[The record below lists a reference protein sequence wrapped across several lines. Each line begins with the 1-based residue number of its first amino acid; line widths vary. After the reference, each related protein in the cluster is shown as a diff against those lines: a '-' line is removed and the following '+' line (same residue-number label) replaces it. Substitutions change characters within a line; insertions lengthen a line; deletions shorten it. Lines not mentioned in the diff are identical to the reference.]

1 MGERK
6 KKLSGLILTSSALA
20 GVASTA
26 ATTTSAGVIDFLKS
40 GALRGLNIVKNSAIN
55 LKKFATEKLLALASL
70 TFLGNLIR
78 KESNVDDG
86 KGQALAIVKADN
98 NANSNVN
105 DNDRKGQVVVSVE
118 EEIKQVLNLDP
129 EDYQGPYEDYEI
141 NSMRETFKNFSEA
154 LKFIRDNKVNSK
166 FTLEYKVKA
175 DSNDKLTSSNLLQRI
190 IQKVNETT
198 ALEKGFWSLYESS
211 DSNNLCLE
219 FFSPNDIVN
228 KVRNILDSDN
238 LDDLIK
244 KFEVIDRTLTNG
256 TQYFSPNLSN
266 FYDCLKPV
274 SFNQRSLDPRN
285 NAKEPIKKIIEQLT
299 KKDNENLT
307 NENKEYL
314 HMLGLSLDLYETELK
329 NYVEDVIKKKYIK
342 STIIDTINSSKFHFH
357 VLNKFVTQ
365 LKNDEI
371 SEQERS
377 VYLFLAKLIANGI
390 VQGSLSA
397 MLDKKD
403 EKKEKLTKYIKEILK
418 IKKEILNIS
427 KRQVNK

>member
-1 MGERK
+1 MFRVF
-6 KKLSGLILTSSALA
+6 S
-20 GVASTA
+20 
-26 ATTTSAGVIDFLKS
+26 
-40 GALRGLNIVKNSAIN
+40 LNN
-55 LKKFATEKLLALASL
+55 
-70 TFLGNLIR
+70 
-78 KESNVDDG
+78 
-86 KGQALAIVKADN
+86 
-98 NANSNVN
+98 
-105 DNDRKGQVVVSVE
+105 
-118 EEIKQVLNLDP
+118 
-129 EDYQGPYEDYEI
+129 
-141 NSMRETFKNFSEA
+141 
-154 LKFIRDNKVNSK
+154 
-166 FTLEYKVKA
+166 
-175 DSNDKLTSSNLLQRI
+175 
-190 IQKVNETT
+190 
-198 ALEKGFWSLYESS
+198 
-211 DSNNLCLE
+211 
-219 FFSPNDIVN
+219 IVN

-244 KFEVIDRTLTNG
+244 TFEVIDRTLTNG
-256 TQYFSPNLSN
+256 TQYFPPEIKN

-342 STIIDTINSSKFHFH
+342 STIIDIINSSKFHFH